1 MPKLSCAVLGLSSRQ
16 MRRKNQVGK
25 IEASPYDPCTPRF
38 SSPRPLCA
46 RPIGLETSEGAF
58 LRQASDELLGRPA
71 ARVAKEQS
79 ALTYYQDHLRRKIAT
94 FITSTT
100 RHSHRASGSA
110 HDVAACGLGW
120 AKSTPTRSAW
130 LPTWTA

>member
-1 MPKLSCAVLGLSSRQ
+1 MPKLVDVVPASHSRQ

-58 LRQASDELLGRPA
+58 LRQASDDLLGRPA

-79 ALTYYQDHLRRKIAT
+79 ALTDDQDHLRRKIAT
-94 FITSTT
+94 LHKLHDKALSSREWF
-100 RHSHRASGSA
+100 RA
-110 HDVAACGLGW
+110 
-120 AKSTPTRSAW
+120 
-130 LPTWTA
+130 